1 MAQTSQPALFS
12 RSLIILKIID
22 HWSLKIIED
31 MDSMDSWESY
41 LPLASVLPFLAAT
54 SHPQQWTS
62 PWWLRTAF
70 SIVSGKKKPST
81 CHCKNQ
87 TAKQLSLRLQQL
99 LLRCYPKWSQ
109 LVSPCLES
117 YCDPVRSY
125 CKFAYL
131 ICQIRHSVSHLDRWR
146 MSGLFQTWKCGFVH
160 HLAEFH
166 LEILDELLMNS
177 DICWSRPCNS

>member
-1 MAQTSQPALFS
+1 M
-12 RSLIILKIID
+12 RVILAPCKC
-22 HWSLKIIED
+22 S
-31 MDSMDSWESY
+31 
-41 LPLASVLPFLAAT
+41 
-54 SHPQQWTS
+54 
-62 PWWLRTAF
+62 AF
-70 SIVSGKKKPST
+70 SGSYQSPPTMNITMVASNSFLYSEWLKKQST

-177 DICWSRPCNS
+177 DIC